1 MNCSDIQPNLEAYA
15 LGALDPY
22 HATRVEKHL
31 KTCAACRHNL
41 AGFREVVGELPHAL
55 TLAAPLKPPSHL
67 KERVM
72 RAAADDERAHNQV
85 RAMQE
90 TFASRVVAPAPR
102 GRRGAWLSGP
112 RTMLLA
118 LGTAG
123 LVIAAFM
130 FWVVSTNPQ
139 LQQALD
145 NELGVR
151 DQPVGPN
158 DQALNTFEDPRT
170 VYLLATDPL
179 SKAHGKL
186 LFDGNK
192 RDVVFIAYNLP
203 PPGLSQQYILW
214 TRNKGFMQRVAQFT
228 PDPDG
233 TALANFSVDRELVL
247 KEVYVTEQLPSYPLP
262 VEPKILRWVSDKI
275 DDY

>member
-1 MNCSDIQPNLEAYA
+1 MNCSEIKPNLEAYA
-15 LGALDPY
+15 LGALESF

-31 KTCAACRHNL
+31 KTCAACRHDL

-55 TLAAPLKPPSHL
+55 TRAAPLEPPSHL
-67 KERVM
+67 KARVM
-72 RAAADDERAHNQV
+72 SAVAQEEHAHDRV

-90 TFASRVVAPAPR
+90 TFASRALAPAPR
-102 GRRGAWLSGP
+102 GRHGAWLL
-112 RTMLLA
+112 RTRAMLVG
-118 LGTAG
+118 LGTVG
-123 LVIAAFM
+123 LVIVAFM
-130 FWVVSTNPQ
+130 FWVALTNSQ

-151 DQPVGPN
+151 EQSVAPGN
-158 DQALNTFEDPRT
+158 QALNTLEEPRT

-179 SKAHGKL
+179 STAHGKL
-186 LFDGNK
+186 LFDANK

-203 PPGLSQQYILW
+203 PPDLSQRYILW

-228 PDPDG
+228 PAPDG
-233 TALANFSVDRELVL
+233 TALANFKLEQELVL

-262 VEPKILRWVSDKI
+262 VEPKILRWVSDKT